1 MDFREEQIVTR
12 SLNDILMAQA
22 KAEDAPMAADRHAL
36 QAIASLR
43 SLLPEW
49 IPPSDECREIAEYA
63 TTVVSLPER

>member
-36 QAIASLR
+36 QAIVSLR

-49 IPPSDECREIAEYA
+49 MPPSDECRDIAEHA
-63 TTVVSLPER
+63 ATVVRLPER